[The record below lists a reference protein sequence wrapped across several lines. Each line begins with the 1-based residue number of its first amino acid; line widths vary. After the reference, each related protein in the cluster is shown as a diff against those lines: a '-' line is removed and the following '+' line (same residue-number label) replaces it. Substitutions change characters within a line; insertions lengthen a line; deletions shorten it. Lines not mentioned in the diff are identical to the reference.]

1 MVGGI
6 NMKDE
11 DILDEYIHKYY
22 LEDIVFDNNMKM
34 LIADTFDF
42 KLYLFKYRIIEAAKT
57 ILKRR
62 N

>member
-1 MVGGI
+1 
-6 NMKDE
+6 MKDE

-57 ILKRR
+57 LLTRGKIDE
-62 N
+62 

>member
-1 MVGGI
+1 
-6 NMKDE
+6 MKDE

-42 KLYLFKYRIIEAAKT
+42 KIYLFKRRIIEAAKT
-57 ILKRR
+57 LLTRR
-62 N
+62 